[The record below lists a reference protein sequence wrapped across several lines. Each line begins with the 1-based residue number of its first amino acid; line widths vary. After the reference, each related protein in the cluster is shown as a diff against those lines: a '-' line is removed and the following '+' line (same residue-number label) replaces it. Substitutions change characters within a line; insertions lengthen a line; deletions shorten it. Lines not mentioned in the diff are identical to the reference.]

1 MTMSEGKAYCNFKA
15 DEFSYVV
22 LYKTHH
28 VYGLDY
34 VSEILLIGKAF
45 CEYMTGKVQA
55 V

>member
-1 MTMSEGKAYCNFKA
+1 MTMSEGKAYCNFKV

-34 VSEILLIGKAF
+34 ISEILLIGKAF
-45 CEYMTGKVQA
+45 CEYMTSKVQA

>member
-1 MTMSEGKAYCNFKA
+1 MTTSEGKAYCNFKA

-34 VSEILLIGKAF
+34 ISEILLIGKAS